1 MAGSRAS
8 LNVWFERFERNL
20 NRRLY
25 FFDNQLS
32 LAQLSLPLYKW
43 VKRVQKNTKNV
54 RQIKIG
60 DLVLGTLD
68 GYPPWPAMVSA
79 KSR

>member
-1 MAGSRAS
+1 MGEKGA
-8 LNVWFERFERNL
+8 
-20 NRRLY
+20 
-25 FFDNQLS
+25 
-32 LAQLSLPLYKW
+32 
-43 VKRVQKNTKNV
+43 KNTKNV